1 MRGFRAVESYVFHA
15 EAFDAAA
22 NLQQRGR
29 HGSPVI
35 LPQVYV
41 FQ

>member
-1 MRGFRAVESYVFHA
+1 MRGFRAVESYVFQA

-22 NLQQRGR
+22 DLQQSGW
-29 HGSPVI
+29 HDSPVI